1 MTGTDTDKDCFAG
14 IMKTIFSEKEDEITC
29 SDCFDHVDQYVDMLR
44 EGRDPAVV
52 LPHVKEHL
60 ECCHCCK
67 KEFEALI
74 TILEA
79 QTDDNAST
87 G

>member
-1 MTGTDTDKDCFAG
+1 MTGTDTNKDCFAG
-14 IMKTIFSEKEDEITC
+14 IIKTIFSAKEDEIAC
-29 SDCFDHVDQYVDMLR
+29 GECFEHIDQYVEMLH
-44 EGRDPAVV
+44 EGHDPAEV

-67 KEFEALI
+67 AEFEALI
-74 TILEA
+74 AILEA
-79 QTDDNAST
+79 QTDDHIST